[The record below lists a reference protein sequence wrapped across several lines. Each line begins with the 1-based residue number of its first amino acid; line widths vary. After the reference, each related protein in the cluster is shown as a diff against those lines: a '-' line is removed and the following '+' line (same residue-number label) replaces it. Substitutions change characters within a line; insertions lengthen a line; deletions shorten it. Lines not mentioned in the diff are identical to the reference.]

1 MADIMTKQ
9 QRHDCMAAVK
19 GKDTKPEML
28 VRRYLHGLGYRYG
41 LHNRKLPGSP
51 DLVLRRLKTVIFIHG
66 CFWHGHVG
74 CKYYRLPK
82 SNIDFWQTKIDR
94 NRKRDAEVEAKLNSM
109 GWRVLTVWEC
119 DLKNKERRERTLSDL
134 AKTLF
139 HICKRTYAF
148 YHYPDT
154 EVAEPPE
161 NYGSDIQL

>member
-119 DLKNKERRERTLSDL
+119 DLKNKEQRERTLSDL